1 MTPVE
6 LTILFMTVVT
16 VSFWYGKRQGHEEG
30 RYLGVEDTLR
40 YMMTNNYITDEGL
53 KWMDLMS
60 EKYMEQDDE

>member
-1 MTPVE
+1 MASDKG
-6 LTILFMTVVT
+6 M
-16 VSFWYGKRQGHEEG
+16 KRAG
-30 RYLGVEDTLR
+30 LGVEDTLR

>member
-1 MTPVE
+1 MTPIE

-16 VSFWYGKRQGHEEG
+16 GSFLYGKRQGHEEG

-60 EKYMEQDDE
+60 E